1 MNINLITDV
10 ALASS
15 KQLPSTDE
23 DLSLAN
29 SELFQQLLHANQN
42 HGLGLQHSLN
52 LMPKISD
59 DSDADLQQDD
69 NSLAMVWITPSP
81 LEIVNSRSDLTL
93 NDMIAHHLIEKS
105 DWVLNANQSAK
116 VDSLPLNTLQDAD
129 FQTIANNQVTELLI
143 SINDSEQL
151 INNICQPD
159 EFFNQRN
166 GASNRLMAEDLADKT
181 ITAHYLQTDTSSQ
194 MLDSGSINKPI
205 ALFDQFATNSVDN
218 DTVIHAQADNH
229 FVTSINTF
237 TQPFSQQAAPVSTST
252 FVMNLPMPVDVTQW
266 QAALTE
272 QISLITRQ
280 GLQSA
285 EIKLHPEQLGSLHI
299 KLDLL
304 DDKINMHM
312 IVAHS
317 AVKGVLE
324 STLPYLRASLEEQG
338 MSLAQTNISDFSTMH
353 HSEQSSGYKSSKN
366 HQFTAANSDTIDES
380 VEQVEADKPVSHL
393 GLSIFA

>member
-10 ALASS
+10 ALAPS

-23 DLSLAN
+23 DLSLVD
-29 SELFQQLLHANQN
+29 SDLFQQLLHANQN

-52 LMPKISD
+52 STQKIGD
-59 DSDADLQQDD
+59 DSDADQQQDD
-69 NSLAMVWITPSP
+69 SCLAMEWITPSP
-81 LEIVNSRSDLTL
+81 LEIVNSRTDVTL
-93 NDMIAHHLIEKS
+93 NDMIANHLIEKS
-105 DWVLNANQSAK
+105 HCALNANQPAK
-116 VDSLPLNTLQDAD
+116 VDSLPLNTLQNAD
-129 FQTIANNQVTELLI
+129 SPTIANNQVTELLI
-143 SINDSEQL
+143 SINDSELL
-151 INNICQPD
+151 INNISQPD

-166 GASNRLMAEDLADKT
+166 GASNRLMAEHLADKT
-181 ITAHYLQTDTSSQ
+181 IAAHYLQTDAPSQ
-194 MLDSGSINKPI
+194 MLDSDSINKPI
-205 ALFDQFATNSVDN
+205 ALFNQFVTNPVDN

-229 FVTSINTF
+229 VVTSINTF
-237 TQPFSQQAAPVSTST
+237 TQPFSQQTAPVTTST
-252 FVMNLPMPVDVTQW
+252 FMMNLPMPVDVTQW

-272 QISLITRQ
+272 QISLVTRQ
-280 GLQSA
+280 GIQSA
-285 EIKLHPEQLGSLHI
+285 EIKLNPEQLGSLHI

-312 IVAHS
+312 VVAHS
-317 AVKGVLE
+317 AVKSVLE

-366 HQFTAANSDTIDES
+366 PQFTAANSDTIDES
-380 VEQVEADKPVSHL
+380 VEQVEGDKPLSHL

>member
-52 LMPKISD
+52 LTPKISD

-81 LEIVNSRSDLTL
+81 LEIVNSRSDVTL

-181 ITAHYLQTDTSSQ
+181 ITAHYLQTDASSQ

-324 STLPYLRASLEEQG
+324 STLPYLRASLEDKV
-338 MSLAQTNISDFSTMH
+338 MS
-353 HSEQSSGYKSSKN
+353 
-366 HQFTAANSDTIDES
+366 
-380 VEQVEADKPVSHL
+380 
-393 GLSIFA
+393 